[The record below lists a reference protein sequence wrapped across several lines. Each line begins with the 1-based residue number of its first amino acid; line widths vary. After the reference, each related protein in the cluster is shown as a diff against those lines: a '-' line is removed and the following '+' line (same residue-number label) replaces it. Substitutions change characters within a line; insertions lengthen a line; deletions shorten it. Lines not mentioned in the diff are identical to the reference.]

1 MNRRLIIAIAYIS
14 GLLFAL
20 LVQALPD
27 WVSIPTIAPVA
38 LSQELSTQLSTQH
51 LSQQARAIAVKV
63 LSGDTWGSGI
73 LISHKGKI
81 YTVLTNNHVLIP
93 GIGGKYRIQTPD
105 GQIYPAC
112 VPNGFNF
119 AGNDLALLQFNSD
132 NTSYAV
138 ASLSTSSI
146 PKVGDTIFAAGFPVE
161 ADASIDRGFVLTTG
175 QISLV
180 TPQDFAGG
188 YQIGYTNDIQLGM
201 SGGPMLNPQG
211 QVIGINGMRKYPLWG
226 NPYVFRDGSTANDLM
241 REQMTQ
247 LSWAIPVQ
255 TFQQLAPQLSATRT
269 SGEL

>member
-1 MNRRLIIAIAYIS
+1 MNRRLTIAIAYIS
-14 GLLFAL
+14 GLLLAL
-20 LVQALPD
+20 LLQALSNQ
-27 WVSIPTIAPVA
+27 VSIPTVTPSA
-38 LSQELSTQLSTQH
+38 LSQQLFTQH

-73 LISHKGKI
+73 LINHQGQI
-81 YTVLTNNHVLIP
+81 YTVLTNHHVLIP
-93 GIGGKYRIQTPD
+93 GLGGKYRIQTPD
-105 GQIYPAC
+105 GQIYPAS
-112 VPNGFNF
+112 VAEGFNF
-119 AGNDLALLQFNSD
+119 AGNDLALLQFNGD

-138 ASLSTSSI
+138 ASLSTASI

-161 ADASIDRGFVLTTG
+161 ADSSIDRGFILTTG
-175 QISLV
+175 EISLV

-226 NPYVFRDGSTANDLM
+226 NPYVFRDGSTANESM

-255 TFQQLAPQLSATRT
+255 TFQQLAPQVSANR
-269 SGEL
+269 SPGEL